1 MSKDRGMDI
10 QVQLLRN
17 LEKLEKAAAQHV
29 AMVDR
34 QCTLLDKL
42 LYRLLR
48 R

>member
-17 LEKLEKAAAQHV
+17 LEQLEKATSKHV